1 MSKPPQTL
9 LPNSLPRNLTMDKLI
24 ILSGEACTGKTTVG
38 RAVATELGYAF
49 LSAGNHARA
58 FARERHQLDV
68 HAFQDLCAADPEID
82 RQLDEAFRQAI
93 QANLDSG
100 LGMVVDF
107 RMGAH
112 FFPAAMSIYLKA
124 SPAVVIRRL
133 AGRGD
138 EAFAQLL
145 ERNVKARRRLLEIYR
160 YDYAVEANYRHV
172 IDTDELTAVQVVEQI
187 LTRFGRHGRG
197 A

>member
-1 MSKPPQTL
+1 ME
-9 LPNSLPRNLTMDKLI
+9 NLI

-38 RAVATELGYAF
+38 LALAARLGYVF

-68 HAFQDLCAADPEID
+68 HSFQDLCAAVPEID

-93 QANLDSG
+93 QANLDRG

-145 ERNVKARRRLLEIYR
+145 ERNVKAHRRLLEIYR
-160 YDYAVEANYRHV
+160 HDYAAETNYRLV
-172 IDTDELTAVQVVEQI
+172 TDTDELTAVEVVEQI
-187 LTRFGRHGRG
+187 LTRLGRQGRG